1 MCHRE
6 QWLCAGMDG
15 PTGSPSH
22 SQKCQNWAQSHRA
35 MEPLKVIWSSVIAF
49 SCSEYINDTTHF
61 SGRSMNAFCLQSSPA
76 LASRVTPSGCQKHT
90 AVRSARELPARP
102 RTSLLVGVKIPT
114 SGQSPDLHFQQNS
127 TQHLKIFNYHP
138 FVPGSWAD
146 RMSQRDTWMHNTREA
161 WQAATL

>member
-1 MCHRE
+1 MGSSGCVLG
-6 QWLCAGMDG
+6 WMG
-15 PTGSPSH
+15 PLAAPPVAKSAKTGL
-22 SQKCQNWAQSHRA
+22 A
-35 MEPLKVIWSSVIAF
+35 KVIWSSVIAF

-138 FVPGSWAD
+138 FVPGS
-146 RMSQRDTWMHNTREA
+146 
-161 WQAATL
+161 